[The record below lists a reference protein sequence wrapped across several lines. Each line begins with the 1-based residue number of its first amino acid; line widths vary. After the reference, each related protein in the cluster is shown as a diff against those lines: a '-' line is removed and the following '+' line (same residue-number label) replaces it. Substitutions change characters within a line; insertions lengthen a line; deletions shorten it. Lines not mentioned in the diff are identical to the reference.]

1 MTNKKREAM
10 LECMNAME
18 GAMEDTMVKI
28 QNKKD
33 ILQNNLIF
41 WLCRSVWLLL
51 ENSVK
56 YSVGDD
62 TSEYRNCISK

>member
-18 GAMEDTMVKI
+18 VAMEDAKQKI
-28 QNKKD
+28 QNKRD
-33 ILQNNLIF
+33 TLQNNTIF
-41 WLCRSVWLLL
+41 WLCRAVWLLL

-56 YSVGDD
+56 SSVGG
-62 TSEYRNCISK
+62 TAFECRNSIAE

>member
-1 MTNKKREAM
+1 MTNKDAM

-18 GAMEDTMVKI
+18 VAMEDAMAKI
-28 QNKKD
+28 QNRKD
-33 ILQNNLIF
+33 VLQNNLVF

-56 YSVGDD
+56 YSVGGDV
-62 TSEYRNCISK
+62 SECRNSITE